1 MFARMMSFLLML
13 GAAILFFAF
22 LGVAVYVG
30 VIVFLFLFLM
40 VLLTSSAEKS
50 GVWWRQNSADI
61 KSWWRRGVYRFKN
74 FFDMEE
80 QPVHEVN
87 MDKVEI
93 INQKSRGQTVWKCE
107 KGIPLT
113 IKYKQGAEVKM
124 EKVWLLEV
132 IRLLSGKLQLVAI
145 CVEDKYKCFLN
156 PEDVVIVYGSDG
168 KVFDADEF
176 LLSLGIF

>member
-30 VIVFLFLFLM
+30 VIVFLFLFM
-40 VLLTSSAEKS
+40 MILLTFGAEKS
-50 GVWWRQNSADI
+50 GVWWQENSSGI
-61 KSWWRRGVYRFKN
+61 KSWWRRSVYRFKN
-74 FFDMEE
+74 FFNTKE

-93 INQKSRGQTVWKCE
+93 LNQKSRGQTVWKSE
-107 KGIPLT
+107 KGMPLT
-113 IKYKQGAEVKM
+113 VKYKQGAEVKTA
-124 EKVWLLEV
+124 KVWLLEV

-145 CVEDKYKCFLN
+145 CVEDKRKCFLN
-156 PEDVVIVYGSDG
+156 PEDVIIVYGSNG

-176 LLSLGIF
+176 LASLGIF